1 MQVTVIF
8 LVDVDKCL
16 PDQQKW
22 PEVWAKQ
29 QAWKQ
34 AKKDHEDGLV
44 SCLNHLG
51 SPDLASFAHT
61 LCTFIDGILLGTV
74 KSV

>member
-16 PDQQKW
+16 PDQKRW

-34 AKKDHEDGLV
+34 AKKDHEDSLV
-44 SCLNHLG
+44 SSILKFVPTVIL
-51 SPDLASFAHT
+51 HT
-61 LCTFIDGILLGTV
+61 WLMR
-74 KSV
+74 